1 MGNECFIATPEEI
14 DVLMDID
21 DSSPGS
27 TAATPQVAASVPSPV
42 IFANCLLFISL
53 SR

>member
-21 DSSPGS
+21 DFLTGIDRRN
-27 TAATPQVAASVPSPV
+27 TT
-42 IFANCLLFISL
+42 
-53 SR
+53 SRRQRP